1 MFRRRQEIIRA
12 PHSNRKTPMQDTQ
25 INSFLSK
32 VQRTRIHSSESRTP
46 DLTGI
51 TLPEGFLAESR
62 LPVSSGEADIYTA
75 RDPSG
80 KQYILKYYRRENAIK
95 DEVIRLLREIRNPCV
110 APVSAYGIY
119 EGHQYVIMPYYRNM
133 NLAEMMESGNTL
145 SAGELKTLVIPS
157 VNEGLRAVHE
167 KGILHKDLKPA
178 NLIPDDTGEHIVLI
192 DFGISSAASGRTL
205 VVTATG
211 MTPIYAAPEVLQG
224 IYHSSSDYYSFGITV
239 FELFT
244 GYPPFQNSALSEDD
258 VIRLAAVNK
267 IEFPENFPEDLREL
281 VQGLTYKDISNRN
294 SENAINRRWGY
305 REVRDWLAGIRVPVP
320 GSVPDTAPAFLPYV
334 FEKVRYTDEEELIK
348 AFLTRP
354 DRGIRE
360 VGRGILS
367 HHYSLFR
374 DESCRLCEEY
384 AGKLSGARGPAKLGA
399 FLSLMYRIGCHIG
412 GIFCGGEFFENL
424 SDLGNR
430 AVEAINAGDSAFI
443 KPAAELFQSGFLTDY
458 ARNII
463 KSDTA
468 ARIFENLA
476 AMFETRELSD
486 SQKVYATGVALS
498 QNHSFVIAGKKYASP
513 EEFKNVMDASAAKY
527 PESYAKQLVSIYEE
541 LEFLVFAIPG
551 EQEKALLKKH
561 LKNDFVFFGSGDYIF
576 RDREHLRNRISEIA
590 SGNAPWEILYLERC
604 YHRGISELAHREWHD
619 DELPSLLSA
628 SVSRVR
634 ERLRIIMENGRDEVQ
649 VLAGDLKKLPA
660 RARTRC
666 LRGILCECGP
676 EFREILSGIPGTADL
691 LKGIKTASD
700 SEIPRGHIHILN
712 KSWPERL
719 LIGNTYYFGKWYQDN
734 SRNKTPLA
742 WYCLCRDGRYAVLMS
757 VRILCYR
764 PFYQSDHDFYRRF
777 RSDDFNEGHM
787 KVWRDSDLREWLNT
801 VFLNEAFTPDEQR
814 YLAETEHQ
822 EYREYLECTKDGRSG
837 HWTRKVTDTCRDRIF
852 VPRDRTDILYAV
864 ESAYRDEERAPL
876 FFKPE
881 ATPYALSGENGSM
894 AVPECDRTD
903 WWRQSYNLNICFPEE
918 HPFWDKFTRK
928 ISTPLGVR
936 PFIRMEL

>member
-1 MFRRRQEIIRA
+1 MA
-12 PHSNRKTPMQDTQ
+12 AQDLK
-25 INSFLSK
+25 S
-32 VQRTRIHSSESRTP
+32 
-46 DLTGI
+46 
-51 TLPEGFLAESR
+51 
-62 LPVSSGEADIYTA
+62 
-75 RDPSG
+75 
-80 KQYILKYYRRENAIK
+80 ILK
-95 DEVIRLLREIRNPCV
+95 EVQKTAT
-110 APVSAYGIY
+110 APQATLTAP
-119 EGHQYVIMPYYRNM
+119 Q
-133 NLAEMMESGNTL
+133 ATL
-145 SAGELKTLVIPS
+145 SAPGTNGDAPKAAPSGGAHSPGDTVKAGGKSYTIVKFLQSGGEGDIYVVTDKRRQYALKLCHPGFYTNTKVIPALQKLKGKGYLADIIDYGRDFELLEYIPGGSAAEAGIKGNAEAILAITLKTAMALDQMHKV
-157 VNEGLRAVHE
+157 
-167 KGILHKDLKPA
+167 GIIHKDVKPA
-178 NLIPDDTGEHIVLI
+178 NILLKDRDSWDSVLC
-192 DFGISSAASGRTL
+192 DFGIADVMENGESC
-205 VVTATG
+205 VTSQVR
-211 MTPIYAAPEVLQG
+211 TPIYAAPEVLQG

-468 ARIFENLA
+468 ARIFENL
-476 AMFETRELSD
+476 
-486 SQKVYATGVALS
+486 VYATGVALS